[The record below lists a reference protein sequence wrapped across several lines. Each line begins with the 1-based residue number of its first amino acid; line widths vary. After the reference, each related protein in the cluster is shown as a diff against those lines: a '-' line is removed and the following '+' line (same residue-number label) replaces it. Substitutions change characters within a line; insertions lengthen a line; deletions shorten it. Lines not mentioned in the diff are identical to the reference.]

1 MNIIKN
7 DNKDFIEFIKMYE
20 EAKKNA
26 YYEISNIVNKT
37 TVDLYWNYGKRINEL
52 SKDAKYGA
60 KIVPKLATWFKDNYP
75 ELKIF
80 DKRNLFYMLK
90 FYTIYKDNE
99 KVNALRSQ
107 LTWTNNRIIIVS
119 CKTMDE
125 RIFYMQFCLQ
135 NRLSSRELERF
146 IKSSYYERYKLANN
160 NLNDMLPIKKDN
172 IIEPKILDT
181 YALEFL
187 GLKEKH
193 SEKELKQSILN
204 NLKMFFLELGGNLSL
219 IGNEVKIK
227 LDNKT
232 YYIDLLM
239 YHTSLNC
246 YIVIELKIG
255 EYKAEYASKMQLYLS
270 IIDKEYKN
278 VNPSIGL
285 ILCKGKNNNVIKY
298 SFNKKLN
305 KIEISNYL
313 TKLPDKKILENI
325 VRK

>member
-20 EAKKNA
+20 DAKKNA

-37 TVDLYWNYGKRINEL
+37 TVDLYWNYGKKINEL
-52 SKDAKYGA
+52 SKDAKYGD

-75 ELKIF
+75 ELKGF
-80 DKRNLFYMLK
+80 SRPNLFKMK
-90 FYTIYKDNE
+90 QFYETYYKNE
-99 KVNALRSQ
+99 KVLPMARQ
-107 LTWTNNRIIIVS
+107 LSWSNNIIILSS
-119 CKTMDE
+119 CKNNDE
-125 RIFYMQFCLQ
+125 NLFYMQFCLQ
-135 NRLSSRELERF
+135 NKLSKRELERF
-146 IKSSYYERYKLANN
+146 IKSSYYERYKLSNN

-255 EYKAEYASKMQLYLS
+255 EYKAEYASKIQLYLS
-270 IIDKEYKN
+270 IMDKEYKN
-278 VNPSIGL
+278 INPSIGL

-313 TKLPDKKILENI
+313 TKLPDKKILEKEI
-325 VRK
+325 L

>member
-20 EAKKNA
+20 DAKKNA

-37 TVDLYWNYGKRINEL
+37 TVDLYWNYGKKINEL
-52 SKDAKYGA
+52 SKDAKYGD

-75 ELKIF
+75 ELKGF
-80 DKRNLFYMLK
+80 SRPNLFKMK
-90 FYTIYKDNE
+90 QFYETYYKNE
-99 KVNALRSQ
+99 KVLPMARQ
-107 LTWTNNRIIIVS
+107 LSWSNNIIILSS
-119 CKTMDE
+119 CKNNDE
-125 RIFYMQFCLQ
+125 NLFYMQFCLQ
-135 NRLSSRELERF
+135 NKLSKRELERF
-146 IKSSYYERYKLANN
+146 IKSSYYERYKLSNN

>member
-20 EAKKNA
+20 DAKKNA

-37 TVDLYWNYGKRINEL
+37 TVDLYWNYGKKINEL
-52 SKDAKYGA
+52 SKDAKYGD

-75 ELKIF
+75 ELKGF
-80 DKRNLFYMLK
+80 SRPNLFKMK
-90 FYTIYKDNE
+90 QFYETYYKNE
-99 KVNALRSQ
+99 KVLPMARKLS
-107 LTWTNNRIIIVS
+107 WSNNIIILSS
-119 CKTMDE
+119 CKNNDE
-125 RIFYMQFCLQ
+125 NLFYMQFCLQ
-135 NRLSSRELERF
+135 NKLSKRELERF
-146 IKSSYYERYKLANN
+146 IKSSYYERYKLSNN

-187 GLKEKH
+187 SLK
-193 SEKELKQSILN
+193 
-204 NLKMFFLELGGNLSL
+204 
-219 IGNEVKIK
+219 GNEVKIK

-270 IIDKEYKN
+270 IMDKEYKN
-278 VNPSIGL
+278 INPSIGL
-285 ILCKGKNNNVIKY
+285 ILCKGKNNNVIKD

-313 TKLPDKKILENI
+313 TKLPDKKILE
-325 VRK
+325 KEML

>member
-20 EAKKNA
+20 DAKKNA

-37 TVDLYWNYGKRINEL
+37 TVDLYWNYGKKINEL
-52 SKDAKYGA
+52 SKDAKYGD

-75 ELKIF
+75 ELKGF
-80 DKRNLFYMLK
+80 SRPNLFKMK
-90 FYTIYKDNE
+90 QFYETYYKNE
-99 KVNALRSQ
+99 KVLPMARKLS
-107 LTWTNNRIIIVS
+107 WSNNIIILSS
-119 CKTMDE
+119 CKNNDE
-125 RIFYMQFCLQ
+125 NLFYMQFCLQ
-135 NRLSSRELERF
+135 NKLSKRELERF
-146 IKSSYYERYKLANN
+146 IKSSYYERYKLSNN

-172 IIEPKILDT
+172 IIENKILDT

-255 EYKAEYASKMQLYLS
+255 EYKAEYASKIQLYLS
-270 IIDKEYKN
+270 IMDKEYKN
-278 VNPSIGL
+278 INPSIGL

-313 TKLPDKKILENI
+313 TKLPDKKILE
-325 VRK
+325 KEML

>member
-7 DNKDFIEFIKMYE
+7 DNQDFIEFIKMYE

-37 TVDLYWNYGKRINEL
+37 IVDLYWNYGKRINEL
-52 SKDAKYGA
+52 SKDAKYGD

-75 ELKIF
+75 ELKGF
-80 DKRNLFYMLK
+80 SRPNLFKMK
-90 FYTIYKDNE
+90 QFYEIYYKNE
-99 KVNALRSQ
+99 KVLPLARQ
-107 LTWTNNRIIIVS
+107 LSWSNNIIILSS
-119 CKTMDE
+119 CKNNDE
-125 RIFYMQFCLQ
+125 NLFCMQFCLQ
-135 NRLSSRELERF
+135 NKLSKRELERF
-146 IKSSYYERYKLANN
+146 IKSSYYKRYKLSNN

-255 EYKAEYASKMQLYLS
+255 EYKAEYASKMQLYLN
-270 IIDKEYKN
+270 IIDKEYNN

-313 TKLPDKKILENI
+313 TKLPDKKILEKEI
-325 VRK
+325 L